1 MEQMND
7 FVCACVTLGWKF
19 RGTTSDYLVYVWK
32 FYMSRLYDFL

>member
-32 FYMSRLYDFL
+32 FIGKQG